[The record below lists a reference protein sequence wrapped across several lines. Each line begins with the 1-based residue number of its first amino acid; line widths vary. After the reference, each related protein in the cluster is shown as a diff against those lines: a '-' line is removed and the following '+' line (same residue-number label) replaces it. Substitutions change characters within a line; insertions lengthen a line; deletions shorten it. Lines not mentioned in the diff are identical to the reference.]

1 MKNIQFSATALLL
14 TIALFCTNTLS
25 AQWSQNSAS
34 IWNTNLNS
42 NVGIGTSTPTNAKL
56 QFANTVGNKITFYD
70 HGNNVAYGFGLNA
83 GNLCA
88 YMPLGSK
95 FSIRDNNY
103 NGTEKFVVTSDG
115 KVGIGTANPTSNFQV
130 NVPASSSPIGAMSID
145 VGSFG
150 NAANAAAS
158 YYFRVRDIGAAG
170 YTPFYIRGDG
180 NVGIGTTT
188 PTAKF
193 EVNLLNTNGWNGN
206 KKAARF
212 VAPDNNFYLDLNTY
226 IVANGNVGYQ
236 FSPNGNTGLCISTPG
251 NVGIG
256 TTTPTNA
263 KLQFA
268 NEVGN
273 KITMYDH
280 GNNVAYGFGI
290 NGGNLCAYM
299 PLGSKFSIRDNNY
312 NGAEKFVVTSDGNV
326 GIGTSTPTNKLQ
338 VHGGDGLS
346 LGFGPSP
353 TGEGIG
359 SKRTAGGN
367 QWGLDFYTNSAARMS
382 LTNAGNVGIGTT
394 APAYK
399 LHVLGDIRCYNL
411 YTNSDRRY
419 KTNIQTLGGAMGKIM
434 AMRGTTYDFA
444 ANRLPEGY
452 KAGKQVG
459 LIAQEME
466 AVMPELVSEDAE
478 GMKSINY
485 IGVIPVLVEALKE
498 QHEVIAE
505 KETRIAAL
513 EAQNTELQGRLARI
527 EAALG
532 IAADR
537 QTDVKTEP
545 VSAKASPNPTSG
557 LVNIDLQNTA
567 TAKSVVVNIV
577 DATGRQVA
585 ARNAAGASSL
595 QFDLSQLP
603 AGVYVAQIVADG
615 KMVSSNKVQLVK

>member
-1 MKNIQFSATALLL
+1 MKNVQFFATALLL
-14 TIALFCTNTLS
+14 TIALFGTSNLS
-25 AQWSQNSAS
+25 AQWSQNATS
-34 IWNTNLNS
+34 IWNTNSNLNL
-42 NVGIGTSTPTNAKL
+42 GIGTSTPAK
-56 QFANTVGNKITFYD
+56 
-70 HGNNVAYGFGLNA
+70 
-83 GNLCA
+83 
-88 YMPLGSK
+88 
-95 FSIRDNNY
+95 
-103 NGTEKFVVTSDG
+103 
-115 KVGIGTANPTSNFQV
+115 
-130 NVPASSSPIGAMSID
+130 
-145 VGSFG
+145 
-150 NAANAAAS
+150 
-158 YYFRVRDIGAAG
+158 
-170 YTPFYIRGDG
+170 
-180 NVGIGTTT
+180 
-188 PTAKF
+188 
-193 EVNLLNTNGWNGN
+193 
-206 KKAARF
+206 
-212 VAPDNNFYLDLNTY
+212 
-226 IVANGNVGYQ
+226 
-236 FSPNGNTGLCISTPG
+236 
-251 NVGIG
+251 
-256 TTTPTNA
+256 
-263 KLQFA
+263 
-268 NEVGN
+268 
-273 KITMYDH
+273 
-280 GNNVAYGFGI
+280 
-290 NGGNLCAYM
+290 
-299 PLGSKFSIRDNNY
+299 
-312 NGAEKFVVTSDGNV
+312 
-326 GIGTSTPTNKLQ
+326 KLQ
-338 VHGGDGLS
+338 VNGGDGLS
-346 LGFGPSP
+346 LGFGPGA

-359 SKRTAGGN
+359 NKRSAGGN
-367 QWGLDFYTNSAARMS
+367 QFGLDFYTNNLAQMSITNAGNVGIGTSTPAKKLQVNGGDGLSFGFGPGATGEGIGNKRSAGGNQFGLDFYTNSLARMS
-382 LTNAGNVGIGTT
+382 ITNAGNVGIGTTTPDAKLRVWGGQIWATGADLNGTAIVTSSGGNAYFSNNTLTNGITINPSGNVGIGTT

-513 EAQNTELQGRLARI
+513 EAQNTELQSRLARI

-537 QTDVKTEP
+537 QTEVKTEP

-557 LVNIDLQNTA
+557 LVTIDLQNTA
-567 TAKSVVVNIV
+567 PAKSVVVNIM

-585 ARNAAGASSL
+585 TRNAAGASSL

-603 AGVYVAQIVADG
+603 TGVYVAQVVADG